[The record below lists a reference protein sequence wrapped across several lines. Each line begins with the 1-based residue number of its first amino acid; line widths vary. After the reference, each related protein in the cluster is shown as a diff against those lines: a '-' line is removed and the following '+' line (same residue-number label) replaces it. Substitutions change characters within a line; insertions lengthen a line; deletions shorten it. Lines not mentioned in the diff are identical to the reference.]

1 MKREYLKAILYSNG
15 GERMSDYALLE
26 IIERLM
32 LTGLTRE
39 EAMIKLAK
47 VMQDSIESFD
57 MLKSLDKESL

>member
-1 MKREYLKAILYSNG
+1 
-15 GERMSDYALLE
+15 MSDYTLLE

>member
-1 MKREYLKAILYSNG
+1 
-15 GERMSDYALLE
+15 MSDYALLE

-39 EAMIKLAK
+39 EALIMLAK

>member
-1 MKREYLKAILYSNG
+1 MYSNG
-15 GERMSDYALLE
+15 GEQMSDYALLE

>member
-57 MLKSLDKESL
+57 MLKSLDIESL